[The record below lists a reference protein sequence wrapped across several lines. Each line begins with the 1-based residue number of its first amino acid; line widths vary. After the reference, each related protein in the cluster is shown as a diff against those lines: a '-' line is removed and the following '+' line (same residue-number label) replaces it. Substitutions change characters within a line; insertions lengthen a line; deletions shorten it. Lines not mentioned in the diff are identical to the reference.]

1 MANEAV
7 LVVSLVSF
15 SSLSVDDESDSC
27 EELPRQC
34 FLLNSAVLPI
44 LSGGEEEDDEEDAI
58 VSLYLELFQEAI
70 AERKYT
76 KEYNSLLESTFG
88 PQQAIG
94 LPKRSQRPQKK
105 FLSHPMTR

>member
-15 SSLSVDDESDSC
+15 SSLSVDDESDSS

-44 LSGGEEEDDEEDAI
+44 LSDGEEDDDDEEDAI

-70 AERKYT
+70 IIPDSIT
-76 KEYNSLLESTFG
+76 K
-88 PQQAIG
+88 
-94 LPKRSQRPQKK
+94 RPA
-105 FLSHPMTR
+105 